1 MSWRIVLRDGR
12 LWAVCADGWAE
23 EEVCAVGYPPR
34 LLAGFVVAESS
45 MLGGELG
52 S

>member
-1 MSWRIVLRDGR
+1 MSWRIVLSDVRQ
-12 LWAVCADGWAE
+12 WAIGADGF
-23 EEVCAVGYPPR
+23 CTVGYPPR
-34 LLAGFVVAESS
+34 LWVGFVVAESS